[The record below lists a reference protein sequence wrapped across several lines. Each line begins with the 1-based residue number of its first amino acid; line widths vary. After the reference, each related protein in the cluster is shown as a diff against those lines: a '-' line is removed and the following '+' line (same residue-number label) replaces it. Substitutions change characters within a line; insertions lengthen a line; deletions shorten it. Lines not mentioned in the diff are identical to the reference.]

1 MGPERGGVGNV
12 CGRDEEPGNQKEKTL
27 VRFWMG
33 LPWWLRC

>member
-1 MGPERGGVGNV
+1 MW
-12 CGRDEEPGNQKEKTL
+12 GRDEEPGNQKEKRL